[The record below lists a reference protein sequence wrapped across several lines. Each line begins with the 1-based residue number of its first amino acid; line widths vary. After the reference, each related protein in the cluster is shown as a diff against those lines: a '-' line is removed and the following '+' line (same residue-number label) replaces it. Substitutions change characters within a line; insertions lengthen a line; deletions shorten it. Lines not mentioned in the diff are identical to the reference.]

1 MERSLLQQVTNPIDH
16 IRSILLMKRKLFLL
30 GLVIL
35 LALEPALAM
44 HIMEGY
50 MPLGWCIFWYVVS
63 IPFLYV
69 SYRHI
74 RQLIGREPRQ
84 RITFALN
91 TAFVFVLSALK
102 LPSVTGSSSHLTGT
116 TLGTITSG
124 AMSMPLVGLVVLIFQ
139 ALILAHGGIS
149 TLGAN
154 VFSLAIVGPLA
165 AIGVYK
171 LMQQLS
177 AVDWLSVGVAAFV
190 GSMATY
196 VTTSVQLAVVYPDAI
211 GGVVASFVKFMS
223 IFAITQ
229 LPLSLVE
236 AVLTV
241 VVIRL
246 IRQASM
252 SRSSHTEP
260 AESLRSRIALSIGAL
275 VCLVL
280 PLMAGY
286 VDFGEGTD
294 DAAGGMVQTL
304 RPGFEENLMVPL
316 FEPSEALEPWLFV
329 LQVAVGIGLFVW
341 GYRSFA
347 RMRRTH

>member
-1 MERSLLQQVTNPIDH
+1 MN
-16 IRSILLMKRKLFLL
+16 RKLFLL
-30 GLVIL
+30 GLTL
-35 LALEPALAM
+35 LVALQPASAM

-50 MPLGWCIFWYVVS
+50 MPLGWCLFWYVVS
-63 IPFLYV
+63 LPFLYV

-74 RQLIGREPRQ
+74 RGLIQHEPRQ

-91 TAFVFVLSALK
+91 TAFVFILSALK

-116 TLGTITSG
+116 TLGTLTSG

-154 VFSLAIVGPLA
+154 VFSLAIVGPLS
-165 AIGVYK
+165 AIGIYR
-171 LMQQLS
+171 LMQSMRAPQWL
-177 AVDWLSVGVAAFV
+177 AVGLAAFV

-196 VTTSVQLAVVYPDAI
+196 ITTSIQLAVVYPDSV
-211 GGVVASFVKFMS
+211 GGVWASFAKFMS

-229 LPLSLVE
+229 IPLSLVE

-241 VVIRL
+241 VVVRL
-246 IRQASM
+246 IGQAT
-252 SRSSHTEP
+252 SRRH
-260 AESLRSRIALSIGAL
+260 ALGVARESLRSRLVLSLGAL
-275 VCLVL
+275 VCLAL
-280 PLMAGY
+280 PLLAGY
-286 VDFGEGTD
+286 IDFGEGTD
-294 DAAGGMVQTL
+294 DAAGGMVQAL
-304 RPGFEENLMVPL
+304 RPGFEETPMVAL

-329 LQVAVGIGLFVW
+329 LQVAVGVGLFAW

-347 RMRRTH
+347 KLGAGH

>member
-1 MERSLLQQVTNPIDH
+1 
-16 IRSILLMKRKLFLL
+16 MKQKLFIL
-30 GLVIL
+30 GVIL
-35 LALEPALAM
+35 LAALQPASAM

-74 RQLIGREPRQ
+74 RQLISKEPRQ

-91 TAFVFVLSALK
+91 TAFVFILSALK

-116 TLGTITSG
+116 TLGTLTSG

-165 AIGVYK
+165 AIGIYK
-171 LMQQLS
+171 LMQSIRS
-177 AVDWLSVGVAAFV
+177 AQWLSVGVAAFV

-196 VTTSVQLAVVYPDAI
+196 ITTSLQLAVVYPDGV
-211 GGVVASFVKFMS
+211 GGVGTSFAKFMS
-223 IFAITQ
+223 IFAVTQ
-229 LPLSLVE
+229 VPLSLVE

-241 VVIRL
+241 LVIRL
-246 IRQASM
+246 IQQATTGE
-252 SRSSHTEP
+252 HTP
-260 AESLRSRIALSIGAL
+260 AQTVESLRSRIILSIGAL

-280 PLMAGY
+280 PLLAGY
-286 VDFGEGTD
+286 IDFGEGTD

-304 RPGFEENLMVPL
+304 SPDFQESPMVAL

-329 LQVAVGIGLFVW
+329 LQVAVGIGLFAW

-347 RMRRTH
+347 RMRAGH